1 MEERNVLEEYK
12 IELSRLSDA
21 EKQERDLYL
30 RNLGIGKILG
40 PVTGYP
46 SIDKPWLKW
55 YKEEYLNLPLR
66 EVNAFDYFLEETKG
80 FPNACILDY
89 YGRRYTRNDIEFEVN
104 EYIKKFKA
112 MGIKKGD
119 TVSFVMLNT
128 PEAIF
133 MIYAL
138 IKMGAISN
146 MIKFDESGERIK
158 YMTELTKSKY
168 LIAAEVPFILKNV
181 KKAMDESV
189 QLEQVITV
197 GLTESL
203 PIGLVGRM
211 VFDELK
217 MSHLV
222 KQGLT
227 STVKK
232 DATVLDLAKALKSQ
246 LAELKK
252 SSSEVKEITKN
263 DKRFIQYRE
272 WMKEKSTSPV
282 VADKGSAKD
291 VAVIVYTGGTT
302 GQPKGVCLTNNNLNA
317 MAHNLKYGEY
327 DFDLGKTSLN
337 ILPPAI
343 AYFFNATHGNMSL
356 GVEVHLVSHFT
367 PEEYPYLLK
376 KYRPNI
382 FMSGPILLEN
392 MRKAD
397 VLEDASF
404 MVAPISGG
412 DKLYETEEA
421 LDNEYIKARGG
432 NATVHQGWGMSEGTA
447 ASSYMKSN
455 AYKLGSIGIPFIDLI
470 VSVFEYRTD
479 KELKYGEV
487 GELCITGPTIMAMY
501 LNNPEAT
508 DGVLIKHQDGRIWL
522 HTDDLGIMDSEG
534 RLYHR
539 GRAKRMLTRRGGK
552 VWLSE
557 IEELASKNPIIDKC
571 SCVKMDDEIEREVP
585 VLHLVLKDNS
595 INIEEVVQELDSV
608 FAKELSENYIPKYY
622 VVRAELPYSEVNKKC
637 DFKALEKE
645 NIFDSTEYSING
657 RIVIKK
663 GLKLTR

>member
-1 MEERNVLEEYK
+1 MEERDLLEEYK
-12 IELSRLSDA
+12 IALSKLSDV
-21 EKQERDLYL
+21 EKKERDIYL
-30 RNLGIGKILG
+30 RNIGLGKIMG

-55 YKEEYLNLPLR
+55 YKEEYLNLPFQKT
-66 EVNAFDYFLEETKG
+66 NAFDYFLEETKK
-80 FPNACILDY
+80 FPNACVLDY
-89 YGRRYTRNDIEFEVN
+89 YGRRYTRSDIETEVN

-133 MIYAL
+133 MSYAL
-138 IKMGAISN
+138 IKLGAVSN

-168 LIAAEVPFILKNV
+168 LIASEVPFILSNV
-181 KKAMDESV
+181 KKALDESD
-189 QLEQVITV
+189 QLEQVVTV
-197 GLTESL
+197 SLTESL

-211 VFDELK
+211 VYDELQI
-217 MSHLV
+217 SHLV

-227 STVKK
+227 NNVKK
-232 DATVLDLAKALKSQ
+232 DATIIDLAKALKEQ
-246 LAELKK
+246 LLELKK
-252 SSSEVKEITKN
+252 SNEEIKKITKN
-263 DKRFIQYRE
+263 DKRFIQYKE
-272 WMKEKSTSPV
+272 WIKEKSYSSSV
-282 VADKGSAKD
+282 MDKGAPED

-327 DFDLGKTSLN
+327 DFDFGKTSLN

-343 AYFFNATHGNMSL
+343 AYFFNATHGNMCS

-367 PEEYPYLLK
+367 PEEYPYLLR

-397 VLEDASF
+397 VLEDTSF

-421 LDNEYIKARGG
+421 LDNEYIKATGG
-432 NATVHQGWGMSEGTA
+432 TATVHQGWGMSEGTA
-447 ASSYMKSN
+447 ASSYMKTN
-455 AYKLGSIGIPFIDLI
+455 AYKLGSIGIPFIDLV

-479 KELKYGEV
+479 KELKYAEV

-508 DGVLIKHQDGRIWL
+508 NGVLLKHQDGRIWL
-522 HTDDLGIMDSEG
+522 HTDDLGVMDSEG
-534 RLYHR
+534 RLFHK

-557 IEELASKNPIIDKC
+557 IEELASKNPAIDKC
-571 SCVKMDDEIEREVP
+571 SGVKMDDEVEREVP

-595 INIEEVVQELDSV
+595 INIEDVVRELDSV
-608 FAKELSENYIPKYY
+608 FAKELSDNYIPKYY
-622 VVRAELPYSEVNKKC
+622 VVREELPYSEVNKKC

-645 NIFDSTEYSING
+645 NILDETEYEING
-657 RIVIKK
+657 KIIIKK
-663 GLKLTR
+663 VLKLTR